1 MEPSIKSRSLSSSVS
16 VWRSDLARLL
26 DFYER
31 RRGRIR
37 AFFPKLFL
45 FFFLL
50 NVACYW
56 WALATAFPE
65 RAFGSLGRAQW
76 VSDFILQFPVGFL
89 GALFDSL
96 SFFVTILII
105 RQALNA
111 STTTGYI
118 VHLSIDLIIAV
129 GATFWVIFVFWVS
142 GLLLDLHDLAA
153 GDMATSAD
161 ILAQQNQQYRQLLA
175 NAIQSPAD
183 AESVK
188 NIYFGIVM
196 GISAMLPTFTHILL
210 CSKSAITV
218 MARRAVQ

>member
-1 MEPSIKSRSLSSSVS
+1 
-16 VWRSDLARLL
+16 
-26 DFYER
+26 
-31 RRGRIR
+31 
-37 AFFPKLFL
+37 
-45 FFFLL
+45 
-50 NVACYW
+50 
-56 WALATAFPE
+56 
-65 RAFGSLGRAQW
+65 
-76 VSDFILQFPVGFL
+76 
-89 GALFDSL
+89 
-96 SFFVTILII
+96 
-105 RQALNA
+105 
-111 STTTGYI
+111 
-118 VHLSIDLIIAV
+118 V

-175 NAIQSPAD
+175 NAIQSPSD